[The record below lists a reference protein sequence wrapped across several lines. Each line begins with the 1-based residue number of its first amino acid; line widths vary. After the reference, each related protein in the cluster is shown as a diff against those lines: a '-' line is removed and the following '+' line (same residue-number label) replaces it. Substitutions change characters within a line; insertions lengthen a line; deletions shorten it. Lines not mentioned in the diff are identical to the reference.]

1 MGSVPSGSEITLV
14 RPVVGKRTG
23 GEALIYSIASLLVCL
38 LQPAKFP
45 VFTQLPALAY
55 EVETQPI

>member
-1 MGSVPSGSEITLV
+1 
-14 RPVVGKRTG
+14 VGKRTG